1 MESRMAR
8 RLAAV
13 AFTMTLAGSAFSLQ
27 LAPEPVLPAV
37 RPWTAR
43 WLFVPD
49 ASLTAYGV
57 YHFRRRFSLGAVPST
72 FRVHVSADNRYLL
85 YANGSSVA
93 SGPARGDLFHWR
105 YETVDLAPFLR
116 TGENVLAAVV
126 WNLGPE
132 TPEAQT
138 TNVTGFLLQGD
149 GPAEKDVNTG
159 PGWKCIRDEAYEML
173 PIDREEI
180 RHQYYVAGPGDK
192 VTAARYP
199 WGWETAGFDDA
210 AWKAPIAGPTGS
222 SRDAFD
228 APSRWMLVPRSIPA
242 MDEHPERLERV
253 RRASGVT
260 APAAFPRA
268 PAPFT
273 VPPRTRARLLLDQ
286 GYLTTAYPEL
296 VVSGGKDAA
305 VGMKYAENLWVPG
318 TGDKGHRDEIEGK
331 EMRGLRDL
339 FIADG
344 GARRVFRPLWW
355 RTYRYLELN
364 VDTAEQPLTI
374 EDLRGIFTAYPFT
387 RKARFDAGDP
397 ELDRILDVGWRTA
410 RLCAHETYMDCPYYE
425 QLQYVGDTRI
435 QALVS
440 YYASGDDRLARNA
453 IEQIDDSRT
462 SEGLTMSRFPTRL
475 QQYIPPFSLWWIG
488 MVHDYWRYRDDPAFV
503 RARLPGVRTVL
514 SFFSARQRASGSL
527 GPLPWWNFLD
537 WTSAWPSGSPPG
549 WNFVRD
555 WNSPTSGR
563 TDPRDPSGASAP
575 IDLQLLLAYDEA
587 ADLEDEL
594 GSKTLAAAYRQE
606 ASRLRA
612 EIPRQYWDA
621 GRQLY
626 ADTPAKKNFSQHAN
640 VLAILGGVVE
650 GEAARALMGRLLS
663 ETDLVPCS
671 IYFRHYVHAALN
683 RTGEG
688 DRLLDQ
694 LGPWRRMLALGLTT
708 WAEQEDPS
716 RSECHAWGSSPN
728 FELLR
733 TVLGVD
739 SAAPG
744 FRRVRIRPFLGRLTR
759 VSGSVPHPR
768 GEVVVSL
775 RRDGDALE
783 ADIRLPE
790 GVDGEVLW
798 RGARSA
804 VGPGQSKL
812 RLTRP

>member
-1 MESRMAR
+1 MR
-8 RLAAV
+8 RLAVWVLLA
-13 AFTMTLAGSAFSLQ
+13 AGSGGAIPC
-27 LAPEPVLPAV
+27 APEPVLPTV

-43 WLFVPD
+43 WISVPD
-49 ASLTAYGV
+49 ASPAGYGV
-57 YHFRRRFSLGAVPST
+57 YHFRRRFRVDPVPAA
-72 FRVHVSADNRYLL
+72 FVVHVSADNRYQL
-85 YANGSSVA
+85 YANGARVA

-116 TGENVLAAVV
+116 SGDNVLAAVV
-126 WNLGPE
+126 WNFGPE
-132 TPEAQT
+132 TPEAQV
-138 TNVTGFLLQGD
+138 TNQTGFLLQGD
-149 GPAEKDVNTG
+149 GPAEKDVDTG
-159 PGWKCIRDEAYEML
+159 AGWKCLRNEAYEIL
-173 PIDREEI
+173 PLNREEI

-192 VTAARYP
+192 VAAARYP
-199 WGWETAGFDDA
+199 WGWETAELDDA
-210 AWKAPIAGPTGS
+210 SWKVPAVGPPGS

-228 APSRWMLVPRSIPA
+228 APSRWMLVPRSVPP
-242 MDEHPERLERV
+242 MDEHPERLDRV

-260 APAAFPRA
+260 VPAAFPRA

-273 VPPRTRARLLLDQ
+273 VPPRTAARLLLDQ
-286 GYLTTAYPEL
+286 GSLTTAYPEL

-305 VGMKYAENLWVPG
+305 VGLRYAENLWVPG
-318 TGDKGHRDEIEGK
+318 TGDKGHRDEIDGK

-344 GARRVFRPLWW
+344 GARRLFRPLWW
-355 RTYRYLELN
+355 RTYRYLELS
-364 VDTAEQPLTI
+364 VDTREEPLTV
-374 EDLRGIFTAYPFT
+374 EDLRGVFTAYPFT
-387 RKARFDAGDP
+387 RKARFDAGEP

-488 MVHDYWRYRDDPAFV
+488 MVHDYWWYRDDPAFV

-514 SFFSARQRASGSL
+514 SFFAARQRSSGSL
-527 GPLPWWNFLD
+527 GALPWWNFLD
-537 WTSAWPSGSPPG
+537 WADAWPSGSPPG

-555 WNSPTSGR
+555 WASPSSGR
-563 TDPRDPSGASAP
+563 IDPQDPSGASAAM
-575 IDLQLLLAYDEA
+575 DLQLLLAYDAA
-587 ADLEDEL
+587 ADLEDDL
-594 GSKTLAAAYRQE
+594 GSKTLAAEYRQ
-606 ASRLRA
+606 AAGRLRA
-612 EIPRQYWDA
+612 EVPRLYWDA
-621 GRQLY
+621 SRQLY
-626 ADTPAKKNFSQHAN
+626 ADTPAKKSFSQHTN
-640 VLAILGGVVE
+640 VLAILAGVAE
-650 GEAARALMGRLLS
+650 GEAARALVGRVLT
-663 ETDLVPCS
+663 EPGLVPCS

-694 LGPWRRMLALGLTT
+694 LAPWRRMLALGLTT
-708 WAEQEDPS
+708 WAEKEDPS
-716 RSECHAWGSSPN
+716 RSECHAWGASPN

-759 VSGSVPHPR
+759 VSGSVPHPK
-768 GEVVVSL
+768 GEVAVSL
-775 RRDGDALE
+775 KRDGEALE
-783 ADIRLPE
+783 ADVRLPE
-790 GVDGEVLW
+790 GVDGEIVW
-798 RGARSA
+798 QGARRPLPS
-804 VGPGQSKL
+804 GQSRL

>member
-1 MESRMAR
+1 MR
-8 RLAAV
+8 RLAV
-13 AFTMTLAGSAFSLQ
+13 VVLAL
-27 LAPEPVLPAV
+27 LAPGFAPPPPVAPVV

-43 WLFVPD
+43 WIFVPD
-49 ASLTAYGV
+49 APPAGYGV
-57 YHFRRRFSLGAVPST
+57 YHFRRRFRLDAVPAAFVT
-72 FRVHVSADNRYLL
+72 HVSADNRYQL
-85 YANGSSVA
+85 YANGARVA

-116 TGENVLAAVV
+116 AGENVLAAVV
-126 WNLGPE
+126 WNFGDE
-132 TPEAQT
+132 TPEAQV
-138 TNVTGFLLQGD
+138 TNRTGFLLQAD
-149 GPAEKDVNTG
+149 GAAEKNVDTG
-159 PGWKCIRDEAYEML
+159 AGWKCLRNEAYEML
-173 PIDREEI
+173 PLDREEI

-192 VTAARYP
+192 VAAARYP
-199 WGWETAGFDDA
+199 WGWETPDFDDA
-210 AWKAPIAGPTGS
+210 GWKAPVVGPPGS

-242 MDEHPERLERV
+242 MDEHPERLDRV

-260 APAAFPRA
+260 VPAAFPRS
-268 PAPFT
+268 PAPLT
-273 VPPRTRARLLLDQ
+273 VPPRTSARLLLDQ

-305 VGMKYAENLWVPG
+305 VGMRYAENLWVPR
-318 TGDKGHRDEIEGK
+318 TGDKGNRDEIEGK

-344 GARRVFRPLWW
+344 GARRLFRPLWW

-364 VDTAEQPLTI
+364 VDTADEPLTV
-374 EDLRGIFTAYPFT
+374 EDLRGVFTAYPFT
-387 RKARFDAGDP
+387 RKARFDAADP

-488 MVHDYWRYRDDPAFV
+488 MVHDYWRYRDDPEFV
-503 RARLPGVRTVL
+503 RGRLPGVRTVL
-514 SFFSARQRASGSL
+514 SFFAERQRASGSL
-527 GPLPWWNFLD
+527 GAMPWWNFLD
-537 WTSAWPSGSPPG
+537 WVDAWPSGSPPG

-555 WNSPTSGR
+555 WASPSSGR
-563 TDPRDPSGASAP
+563 IDPQDPSGASAAM
-575 IDLQLLLAYDEA
+575 DLQLLIAYDAA
-587 ADLEDEL
+587 ADLEDDL
-594 GSKTLAAAYRQE
+594 GSKTLAAEYRQ
-606 ASRLRA
+606 AAGRLRA
-612 EIPRQYWDA
+612 EVPRLYWDA
-621 GRQLY
+621 SRQMY
-626 ADTPAKKNFSQHAN
+626 ADTPAKKSFSQHAN
-640 VLAILGGVVE
+640 VLAILAGIVE
-650 GEAARALMGRLLS
+650 GEPARVLMGRVLT
-663 ETDLVPCS
+663 EADLVPCS
-671 IYFRHYVHAALN
+671 IYFRHYLHSALN
-683 RTGEG
+683 LTGEG

-708 WAEQEDPS
+708 WAEKEDPS
-716 RSECHAWGSSPN
+716 RSECHAWGASPN

-744 FRRVRIRPFLGRLTR
+744 FRRVRIRPFLGRLAR
-759 VSGSVPHPR
+759 VSGSVPHPK
-768 GEVVVSL
+768 GEVAVSL
-775 RRDGDALE
+775 QREGEALE
-783 ADIRLPE
+783 ADVRLPE
-790 GVDGEVLW
+790 GVDGEILW

-804 VGPGQSKL
+804 VGPGQSKV

>member
-1 MESRMAR
+1 MEFRPLV
-8 RLAAV
+8 LA
-13 AFTMTLAGSAFSLQ
+13 LAGLA
-27 LAPEPVLPAV
+27 LAPPSATEPVLPSV
-37 RPWTAR
+37 RPWTAK
-43 WLFVPD
+43 WISVPD
-49 ASLTAYGV
+49 APPSAYGV
-57 YHFRRRFSLGAVPST
+57 YHFRRRFQLAAAPAT
-72 FRVHVSADNRYLL
+72 FVVHATADNRYEL
-85 YANGSSVA
+85 YANGQRVA
-93 SGPARGDLFHWR
+93 TGPARGDLFHWR
-105 YETVDLAPFLR
+105 YETMDLAPFLR
-116 TGENVLAAVV
+116 AGENVLAAVV
-126 WNLGPE
+126 WNFGSE
-132 TPEAQT
+132 TPEAQV

-149 GPAEKDVNTG
+149 RAAEKDADTG
-159 PGWKCIRDEAYEML
+159 PGWKCLRDEAYDML
-173 PIDREEI
+173 PLNRDEI

-199 WGWETAGFDDA
+199 WGWETVAFDDS
-210 AWKAPIAGPTGS
+210 AWKPPVVGPAGS

-228 APSRWMLVPRSIPA
+228 APSRWMLVSRSIPP
-242 MDEHPERLERV
+242 MEEHPERLDRV

-260 APAAFPRA
+260 VPAGFPRA
-268 PAPFT
+268 PAPLT
-273 VPPRTRARLLLDQ
+273 VPPRTSARLLLDQ
-286 GYLTTAYPEL
+286 GHLTTAYPEL
-296 VVSGGKDAA
+296 VVSGGKGSS
-305 VGMKYAENLWVPG
+305 VGLKYAENLWIPN
-318 TGDKGHRDEIEGK
+318 TGDKGNRDEIEGK

-339 FIADG
+339 FVADG
-344 GARRVFRPLWW
+344 GARRLFRPLWW
-355 RTYRYLELN
+355 RTYRYVEVT
-364 VDTAEQPLTI
+364 VDTADEPLTV
-374 EDLRGIFTAYPFT
+374 EDLRGVFTAYPFT
-387 RKARFDAGDP
+387 RKQRFDAADP
-397 ELDRILDVGWRTA
+397 ELSRILDVGWRTA

-462 SEGLTMSRFPTRL
+462 SEGVTMSRFPTRL

-488 MVHDYWRYRDDPAFV
+488 MIHDYWRYRDDPAFV

-514 SFFSARQRASGSL
+514 SFFAARQQASGSL
-527 GPLPWWNFLD
+527 GPMPWWNFLD
-537 WTSAWPSGSPPG
+537 WTDAWPSGSPPG

-555 WNSPTSGR
+555 WNSSTSNR
-563 TDPRDPSGASAP
+563 LDPRDPSGASAP
-575 IDLQLLLAYDEA
+575 IDLQLMIAYDEA
-587 ADLEDEL
+587 ADLEEGL
-594 GSKTLAAAYRQE
+594 GSRTLAAEFRQN
-606 ASRLRA
+606 ASRLRD
-612 EIPRQYWDA
+612 EVKKLYWDE
-621 GRQLY
+621 GRQLF

-640 VLAILGGVVE
+640 VLAILGGVVADE
-650 GEAARALMGRLLS
+650 PARALIGRVLS

-671 IYFRHYVHAALN
+671 IYFRHYLHTALN

-716 RSECHAWGSSPN
+716 RSECHAWGASPN

-739 SAAPG
+739 TAAPG

-759 VSGSVPHPR
+759 VSGTVPHPR

-783 ADIRLPE
+783 ADVHLPE

-798 RGARSA
+798 RGARAA
-804 VGPGQSKL
+804 VGPGQSKV

>member
-1 MESRMAR
+1 MTMN
-8 RLAAV
+8 RLAV
-13 AFTMTLAGSAFSLQ
+13 FGLLLPLAGFAP
-27 LAPEPVLPAV
+27 AGPDPEPVLPAV
-37 RPWTAR
+37 RAWTAR

-49 ASLTAYGV
+49 TPPAGYGV
-57 YHFRRRFSLGAVPST
+57 YHFRRRFHLDAVPAA
-72 FRVHVSADNRYLL
+72 FVAHVSADNRYQL
-85 YANGSSVA
+85 YANGARVA
-93 SGPARGDLFHWR
+93 TGPARGDLFHWR

-116 TGENVLAAVV
+116 AGENVLAAVV
-126 WNLGPE
+126 WNFGSD
-132 TPEAQT
+132 TPEAQV
-138 TNVTGFLLQGD
+138 TNQTGFLLQGD
-149 GPAEKDVNTG
+149 GAAEKAVDTG
-159 PGWKCIRDEAYEML
+159 AGWRCLRNEAYESL
-173 PIDREEI
+173 PLNREEI
-180 RHQYYVAGPGDK
+180 RNEYYVTGPGDK

-199 WGWETAGFDDA
+199 WGWETADFDDA
-210 AWKAPIAGPTGS
+210 GWKTPAAGPTAS
-222 SRDAFD
+222 SREAFD
-228 APSRWMLVPRSIPA
+228 APSRWMLVARTVPA
-242 MDEHPERLERV
+242 MDEHPERLDRL
-253 RRASGVT
+253 RRASGVSV
-260 APAAFPRA
+260 PAAFPRA

-273 VPPRTRARLLLDQ
+273 VPPRTSARLLLDQ

-296 VVSGGKDAA
+296 IVSGGKDAA

-339 FIADG
+339 FVADG
-344 GARRVFRPLWW
+344 GARRLFRPLWW
-355 RTYRYLELN
+355 RTYRYLELS
-364 VDTAEQPLTI
+364 VDTADQPLTV
-374 EDLRGIFTAYPFT
+374 EDLRGFFTAYPFT
-387 RKARFDAGDP
+387 RRARFDAADP

-503 RARLPGVRTVL
+503 RGRLPGVRTVL
-514 SFFSARQRASGSL
+514 SFFAARQRASGSL

-537 WTSAWPSGSPPG
+537 WTNAWPSGSPPG

-555 WNSPTSGR
+555 WAAPTAGR
-563 TDPRDPSGASAP
+563 IDPRDPSGASAP
-575 IDLQLLLAYDEA
+575 VDLQLLLAYDEA
-587 ADLEDEL
+587 ADLENDL
-594 GSKTLAAAYRQE
+594 GSKTLAAEYRQA

-612 EIPRQYWDA
+612 EIPRLYWDA

-640 VLAILGGVVE
+640 VLAILAGVVQDE
-650 GEAARALMGRLLS
+650 PARALIGRVLS

-671 IYFRHYVHAALN
+671 IYFRHYLHTALN

-716 RSECHAWGSSPN
+716 RSECHAWGASPN
-728 FELLR
+728 FELPR

-744 FRRVRIRPFLGRLTR
+744 FRRVTIRPFLGRLTR
-759 VSGSVPHPR
+759 VSGTVPHPR

-783 ADIRLPE
+783 ADVRLPE
-790 GVDGEVLW
+790 GVEGEVLW

-804 VGPGQSKL
+804 VGPGQSKV

>member
-1 MESRMAR
+1 MESTSLRVPVIL
-8 RLAAV
+8 LA
-13 AFTMTLAGSAFSLQ
+13 LAS
-27 LAPEPVLPAV
+27 LAPSSAPDPVLPAV

-43 WLFVPD
+43 WLSVPD
-49 ASLTAYGV
+49 ASPTAYGV
-57 YHFRRRFSLGAVPST
+57 YHFRRRFQLGAAPAT
-72 FRVHVSADNRYLL
+72 FVVHVTADNRYELF
-85 YANGSSVA
+85 ANGKRVA
-93 SGPARGDLFHWR
+93 TGPARGDLFHWR

-116 TGENVLAAVV
+116 AGENVLAAVV
-126 WNLGPE
+126 WNFGSE
-132 TPEAQT
+132 TPEAQI

-149 GPAEKDVNTG
+149 GAAEKDADTG
-159 PGWKCIRDEAYEML
+159 AGWKCLRDEGYEVL
-173 PIDREEI
+173 PLNRDEI

-199 WGWETAGFDDA
+199 WGWEAPEFDDS
-210 AWKAPIAGPTGS
+210 AWKPPVVGPPAS

-228 APSRWMLVPRSIPA
+228 APSRWMLVPRSVPA
-242 MDEHPERLERV
+242 MDEHPERLDRV
-253 RRASGVT
+253 RRAGGVT
-260 APAAFPRA
+260 VPAGFPRT

-273 VPPRTRARLLLDQ
+273 VPPRTSARLLLDQ

-296 VVSGGKDAA
+296 VVTGGRGGS
-305 VGMKYAENLWVPG
+305 VGLKYGENLWVPN
-318 TGDKGHRDEIEGK
+318 TGDKGNRDEIEGK

-339 FIADG
+339 FVADG
-344 GARRVFRPLWW
+344 GARRLFRPLWW
-355 RTYRYLELN
+355 RTYRYLEVS
-364 VDTAEQPLTI
+364 VDTADEPLTV
-374 EDLRGIFTAYPFT
+374 EDLRGVFTGYPFT
-387 RKARFDAGDP
+387 RKQRFDAADP

-462 SEGLTMSRFPTRL
+462 PEGLTMSRFPTRL

-488 MVHDYWRYRDDPAFV
+488 MVHDYWHYRDDPAFV

-514 SFFSARQRASGSL
+514 SFFAARQRASGSL

-537 WTSAWPSGSPPG
+537 WTDAWPSGSPPG

-555 WNSPTSGR
+555 WAAPTSNR
-563 TDPRDPSGASAP
+563 LDPRDPSGASAP
-575 IDLQLLLAYDEA
+575 ADLQLLIAYEEA
-587 ADLEDEL
+587 ADLEDGL
-594 GSKTLAAAYRQE
+594 GSPTIAAEHRQA
-606 ASRLRA
+606 ASRLRD
-612 EIPRQYWDA
+612 EVKRLYWDE
-621 GRQLY
+621 GRQLF
-626 ADTPAKKNFSQHAN
+626 ADTPARKNFSQHAN
-640 VLAILGGVVE
+640 VLAILAGVVE
-650 GEAARALMGRLLS
+650 GEPARALMGRILG
-663 ETDLVPCS
+663 EKDLVPCS

-683 RTGEG
+683 STGEG

-716 RSECHAWGSSPN
+716 RSECHAWGASPN

-759 VSGSVPHPR
+759 VSGSVPHPK

-775 RRDGDALE
+775 QRDGEALE
-783 ADIRLPE
+783 ADVRLPE

-798 RGARSA
+798 RGARAA
-804 VGPGQSKL
+804 VGPGQSKV